1 MIFMTNRYETNLAVT
16 EDALK
21 KKRGR
26 PKCFD
31 EQQVLQKA
39 MLLFWEH
46 GYEAT
51 SISDLTQALEIT
63 APSLYS
69 TFGDKEGLFY
79 RSVDYYLA
87 HEGCPIDTIFVEAK
101 TAKIAVELYLYDI
114 VKRLVQPNKPAGCM
128 VVVAA
133 MNCSDAT
140 QDVQQNL
147 LDKRIKTKEKL
158 LKRLQQ
164 GVEQGDLSSHAPLQE
179 MTDFYTT
186 VIQGLT
192 IQARDGA
199 SSEQLHKVVGHAVKA
214 WTLF

>member
-1 MIFMTNRYETNLAVT
+1 MTNRHETNLAVA
-16 EDALK
+16 EDTLK

-31 EQQVLQKA
+31 EQEVLQKA

-69 TFGDKEGLFY
+69 AFGDKEGLFY
-79 RSVDYYLA
+79 KSIDYYLA
-87 HEGCPIDTIFVEAK
+87 HEACPIETIFLEAK
-101 TAKIAVELYLYDI
+101 TAKIAFELYLYDN

-128 VVVAA
+128 LVVAA

-158 LKRLQQ
+158 LERLKQ
-164 GVEQGDLSSHAPLQE
+164 GVEQGDLPSNAPLQD
-179 MTDFYTT
+179 MTDFYAT

-199 SSEQLHKVVGHAVKA
+199 STDQLHKVVEHAMKA
-214 WTLF
+214 WRLF

>member
-1 MIFMTNRYETNLAVT
+1 MTNRHETNLAVT
-16 EDALK
+16 EDTLR

-31 EQQVLQKA
+31 EQQVLEKA

-69 TFGDKEGLFY
+69 TFGDKAGLFY
-79 RSVDYYLA
+79 KSIDYYLA
-87 HEGCPIDTIFVEAK
+87 HEACPIETIFLEAK
-101 TAKIAVELYLYDI
+101 TAKIAFELYLYDN

-128 VVVAA
+128 LVVAA
-133 MNCSDAT
+133 MNYSDAT

-158 LKRLQQ
+158 LKRLEQ
-164 GVEQGDLSSHAPLQE
+164 GVEQGDLVADAPLQE
-179 MTDFYTT
+179 MTDFYAT

-199 SSEQLHKVVGHAVKA
+199 STEQLHKVVEHAMKA
-214 WTLF
+214 WALF

>member
-1 MIFMTNRYETNLAVT
+1 MIFMTNRHETNLAVT

-69 TFGDKEGLFY
+69 AFGDKEGLFY
-79 RSVDYYLA
+79 RCVDYYLA

-179 MTDFYTT
+179 ITDFYTT

>member
-1 MIFMTNRYETNLAVT
+1 MTNRHETNLAVT

-31 EQQVLQKA
+31 EQEVLQKA

-69 TFGDKEGLFY
+69 AFGDKARLFY
-79 RSVDYYLA
+79 KSIDYYLA
-87 HEGCPIDTIFVEAK
+87 YEACPIETIFLEAK
-101 TAKIAVELYLYDI
+101 TAKIAFELYLYDN
-114 VKRLVQPNKPAGCM
+114 VKRLVQPNKPTGCM
-128 VVVAA
+128 LVVAA

-158 LKRLQQ
+158 LERLKQ
-164 GVEQGDLSSHAPLQE
+164 GVEQGDLPSNAPLQE
-179 MTDFYTT
+179 MTDFYAT

-199 SSEQLHKVVGHAVKA
+199 STDQLHKVVEHAMKA